1 MENRQRSIRKLLWRI
16 TAVLAILAVV
26 SICFVSGTFARYVS
40 NRSGSTV
47 TEVAKWD
54 IEFTHQN
61 REVTNNFTVKVG
73 KLSPDKSE
81 YGTLDDDDNQQSTDA
96 PYDQRVKTTDA
107 VLALQITNSGDV
119 DAYLTITSP
128 VVTGGEEDSE
138 TPAPPKIIYYSAYT
152 TGGTIT
158 EYTDWGTTRF
168 QVGGKPTESEAN
180 DVITMQFALTNTD
193 GQPGETD
200 WQSYTDFLSAYS
212 QPSTI
217 PETDDNSLRWLAAN
231 GDTVETLYVWVRA
244 VWTSQDQEGKD
255 YADALDTWFGEH
267 IAAVGAAFTFS
278 VVQASELPGTNP

>member
-54 IEFTHQN
+54 IEFKNGTGAD
-61 REVTNNFTVKVG
+61 ENNFTVTVG
-73 KLSPDKSE
+73 KLSPDKDE
-81 YGTLDDDDNQQSTDA
+81 YGKYDDDDNKKSADA
-96 PYDQRVKTTDA
+96 TYDQRVKTTDA

-119 DAYLTITSP
+119 DAYLTITAID
-128 VVTGGEEDSE
+128 TTEYGTKLIYYGTYSE
-138 TPAPPKIIYYSAYT
+138 TA
-152 TGGTIT
+152 GGSNPYKNP
-158 EYTDWGTTRF
+158 EGAEDEELVWGTTGF
-168 QVGGKPTESEAN
+168 ADNGTPSAAQAEA
-180 DVITMQFALTNTD
+180 VITMQFALVPQNTNVADITWYSL
-193 GQPGETD
+193 GQEGSNLGTSLTLKALPAEGGLGDGETNV
-200 WQSYTDFLSAYS
+200 YCFYA
-212 QPSTI
+212 
-217 PETDDNSLRWLAAN
+217 
-231 GDTVETLYVWVRA
+231 RA